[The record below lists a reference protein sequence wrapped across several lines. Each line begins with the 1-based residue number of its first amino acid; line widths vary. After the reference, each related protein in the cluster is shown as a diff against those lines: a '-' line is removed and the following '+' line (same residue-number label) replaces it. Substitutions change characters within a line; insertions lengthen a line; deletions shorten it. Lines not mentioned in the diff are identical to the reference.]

1 MCAGGRAGVD
11 QLFGLKTRRFLKGQ
25 QVSVGGYLVIGRAV
39 EGPFV
44 ATKKE
49 TGQTT
54 PEARKDPF
62 AVRGCFSLSTGNK
75 GLAIRRQINTS
86 FSKLVHTC
94 FLACTVPVTKKTY
107 IVV

>member
-11 QLFGLKTRRFLKGQ
+11 QLFGLKTGTFFKGQ

-49 TGQTT
+49 TGQTA

-62 AVRGCFSLSTGNK
+62 AVRALDGLEALLA